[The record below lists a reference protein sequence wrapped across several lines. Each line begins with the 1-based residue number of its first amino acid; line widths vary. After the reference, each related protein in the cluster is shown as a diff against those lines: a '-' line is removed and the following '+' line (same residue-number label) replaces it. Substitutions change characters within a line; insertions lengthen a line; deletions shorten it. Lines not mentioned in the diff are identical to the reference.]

1 MGHSSVALSLSLGG
15 LFSPVVFSELLIGET
30 ASRASLVLNV
40 VTLVA
45 ASPAFNVHLS
55 VSFSHRLSSLALDH
69 PFINSERIKI
79 KIAAYNYN

>member
-1 MGHSSVALSLSLGG
+1 
-15 LFSPVVFSELLIGET
+15 
-30 ASRASLVLNV
+30 V

-55 VSFSHRLSSLALDH
+55 VSLSHRLSSLALDH

-79 KIAAYNYN
+79 KIAVYNYN